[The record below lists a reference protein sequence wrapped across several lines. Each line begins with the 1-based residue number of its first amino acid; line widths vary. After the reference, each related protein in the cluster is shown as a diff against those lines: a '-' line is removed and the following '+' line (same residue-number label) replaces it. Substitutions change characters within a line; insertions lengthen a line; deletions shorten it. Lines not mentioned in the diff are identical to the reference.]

1 MPLPPKAKTG
11 LRPLLC
17 SLPGLDGLLL
27 AAACA
32 GACAAGLLGALPAAA
47 LGLAAFG
54 TGRALQLARERGRR
68 ERAESEAKR
77 LTLHDPLT
85 GLANRRLL
93 SAALAKTIAASHRRR
108 QTVALLVVNLDGFKA
123 VNDLLGHAAGDDL
136 LCAAAARLRGLVR
149 QEASLARLGADEFA
163 LLALVDGPT
172 AAGLLGEQVVRQLTD
187 AFPLAGRQMRVGAAA
202 GIALHLVE
210 RKPVERKPGEEEPG
224 EEEPGQ
230 PLVETLLQRAG
241 IAMSRVK
248 AAGRSGC
255 LFFEPGVDEAGM
267 RRARTG
273 MELRQAITRGE
284 IEPHFQPLVRLPSGE
299 LLGFEALARWRHPE
313 RGLLP
318 PAEFIGLA
326 ESSGL
331 IEPLGL
337 ALLRAACLEARNWPG
352 QLSLAVNLSA
362 VQLRDRDLA
371 PRILG
376 ILDDIGFDPHRLEL
390 EVTETAVAACLE
402 TARASIRMLRSH
414 GVRIA
419 LDDFGTGHASL
430 LSLRS
435 LPFDK
440 IKIDRSFT
448 SEGAD
453 AAKIVAAI
461 VGLGQSLGLRTTAE
475 GIEDAACARRMRKLG
490 CDYGQGFLFGKPM
503 PASDARRLATVRGL
517 CPRAPAGDDD
527 RPRAPASA

>member
-27 AAACA
+27 VGACA
-32 GACAAGLLGALPAAA
+32 SACAAGLLGALPAAA

-68 ERAESEAKR
+68 ERAEGEVKR

-93 SAALAKTIAASHRRR
+93 SAALAKTIAASHHRR

-123 VNDLLGHAAGDDL
+123 VNHLLGHAAGDDL

-149 QEASLARLGADEFA
+149 QEATLARLGADEFA
-163 LLALVDGPT
+163 LLSLVDGPT

-187 AFPLAGRQMRVGAAA
+187 AFPLAGRQMRVDAAV
-202 GIALHLVE
+202 GIALH
-210 RKPVERKPGEEEPG
+210 PVERKPGEEEPG
-224 EEEPGQ
+224 Q
-230 PLVETLLQRAG
+230 PLAETLLQHAD

-248 AAGRSGC
+248 ATGRSGC
-255 LFFEPGVDEAGM
+255 LFFEPGMDEAGM

-337 ALLRAACLEARNWPG
+337 ALLRAVCLEARNWPG

-362 VQLRDRDLA
+362 VQLCDRDLA

-376 ILDDIGFDPHRLEL
+376 ILDDIGFDSHRLEL

-475 GIEDAACARRMRKLG
+475 GIEDAACARRMRELG

-517 CPRAPAGDDD
+517 CPRTVAGDDG
-527 RPRAPASA
+527 RPRTSASA